1 MNIKKPKFWDNENPN
16 IFAYLLLPITLLINF
31 ANLLKRGKKKKK
43 EFKIKTICI
52 GNIYIGGTGKTSL
65 SIKLNKLLREKNIKS
80 CFVKKYYENQKDE
93 QKLLEKNGKLFL
105 SKNRVE
111 AITQAENENYEIAI
125 LDDGLQD
132 NNINYDTRIV
142 CFNTANWIG
151 NGMTIPSGPLRE
163 NISTLKEYKY
173 VFLNGN
179 INNLDNLRKFLIN
192 INPNINI
199 YLGIYEPTNLN
210 EFDTNDEYLVFSGI
224 GNHKTFIEMIK
235 KYKIKIKKDIEFPDH
250 FNYSNKDIN
259 NIITQAKNLNCKIM
273 TTEKDYYRLEDKNL
287 SEIKFIKSEL
297 KLIDEDKVL
306 KSII

>member
-1 MNIKKPKFWDNENPN
+1 MDRKWN
-16 IFAYLLLPITLLINF
+16 
-31 ANLLKRGKKKKK
+31 
-43 EFKIKTICI
+43 
-52 GNIYIGGTGKTSL
+52 
-65 SIKLNKLLREKNIKS
+65 
-80 CFVKKYYENQKDE
+80 
-93 QKLLEKNGKLFL
+93 
-105 SKNRVE
+105 
-111 AITQAENENYEIAI
+111 
-125 LDDGLQD
+125 DD
-132 NNINYDTRIV
+132 
-142 CFNTANWIG
+142 
-151 NGMTIPSGPLRE
+151 PSGPLRE